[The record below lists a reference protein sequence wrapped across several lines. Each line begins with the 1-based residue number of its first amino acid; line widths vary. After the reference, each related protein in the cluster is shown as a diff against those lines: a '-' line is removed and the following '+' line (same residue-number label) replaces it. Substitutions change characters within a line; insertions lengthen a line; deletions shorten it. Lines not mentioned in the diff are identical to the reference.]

1 MRESEIIFREVEVRS
16 LLIMIVAVFASL
28 GVNAAEEVA
37 ESMPVPEVV
46 APVMVY
52 DLAPAPTSVSVAPTR
67 PRVISEIK
75 AYKPR
80 IAEKTPPSRSIL
92 SRTARNQIALMVV
105 KRLPARASALVFDD
119 QDVDGDSDDL
129 DLQCFYGRPKL
140 VKVYDQ
146 SDEPAP
152 EMSEHAK
159 LRLLVARAKAVE
171 AHQLLWPAEQ
181 PDSAQDV
188 LSDTVK
194 LRLAL
199 ARMKAVQAHQKLYS

>member
-52 DLAPAPTSVSVAPTR
+52 DLAPVPTSVSVAPIR

-80 IAEKTPPSRSIL
+80 IAEKAAPSRSIL

-146 SDEPAP
+146 SDEPAQGV
-152 EMSEHAK
+152 SEHAK

-181 PDSAQDV
+181 ADPAQDV

-199 ARMKAVQAHQKLYS
+199 ARMKAVQAHQKRYS